1 LVPTIPYAPDPA
13 DRYNA
18 VKRGGDAMADD
29 ILTITEPAAGVALVT
44 LNRPDK
50 RNALTA
56 ELKRAI
62 ADAARDLSERTD
74 IGAVVFCG
82 AQGYFCAGNDIAQSD
97 SFAQDKPLAEARRHI
112 RLGLDMCRAL
122 EAMPQLTIAAVEG
135 FAIGGGISLAIACD
149 FRILAPNA
157 WLRAPEVELGI
168 TYSWGTLPRLV
179 RLVGPA
185 RAKLIAAL
193 CRKVDAGTALAWGL
207 CEEIADEPVAAALAM
222 AEEIVAKPRVAQQMV
237 KESINRAVAVSDTG
251 TLEQD
256 QVLLTMTDPDTRA
269 RQQAMLDRLAGKRG

>member
-1 LVPTIPYAPDPA
+1 
-13 DRYNA
+13 
-18 VKRGGDAMADD
+18 MADD
-29 ILTITEPAAGVALVT
+29 ILKITEPAEGVALVT

-50 RNALTA
+50 RNALSS
-56 ELKRAI
+56 ELKAAI
-62 ADAARDLSERTD
+62 ADAARALAERTD
-74 IGAVVFCG
+74 IGAVVLAG
-82 AQGYFCAGNDIAQSD
+82 AGGYFCAGNDIAASD
-97 SFAQDKPLAEARRHI
+97 SFAQGLSLAQARRHI
-112 RLGLDMCRAL
+112 RLGLEMCRAW
-122 EAMPQLTIAAVEG
+122 EAMPQLSIAAVEG

-149 FRILAPNA
+149 FRILAPGA

-193 CRKVDAGTALAWGL
+193 CRRVDAGTALAWGL
-207 CEEIADEPVAAALAM
+207 CEEIAEDPVAAAITM
-222 AEEIVAKPRVAQQMV
+222 AQEIAAKPRVAQQMV
-237 KESINRAVAVSDTG
+237 KESINRVTAGPDTA

-269 RQQAMLDRLAGKRG
+269 RQAAALDRLRGARD

>member
-1 LVPTIPYAPDPA
+1 
-13 DRYNA
+13 
-18 VKRGGDAMADD
+18 MADE
-29 ILTITEPAAGVALVT
+29 ILTVTEPAPGIALVM

-50 RNALTA
+50 RNALSA
-56 ELKRAI
+56 DLKRAI
-62 ADAARDLSERTD
+62 GDAARDLAERID
-74 IGAVVFCG
+74 IGAVVLAG

-149 FRILAPNA
+149 FRIMAPGA

-168 TYSWGTLPRLV
+168 TYSWGTLPRLT

-185 RAKLIAAL
+185 RAKLVAAL
-193 CRKVDAGTALAWGL
+193 CRKVDAETALAWGL
-207 CEEIADEPVAAALAM
+207 CEEIAADPVAAALAM
-222 AEEIVAKPRVAQQMV
+222 AQEIAAKPRVAQQMV
-237 KESINRAVAVSDTG
+237 KESINRAVAVADTG

-256 QVLLTMTDPDTRA
+256 QVLLTMTDPETQA
-269 RQQAMLDRLAGKRG
+269 RQAAALARIVGKRG

>member
-1 LVPTIPYAPDPA
+1 MP
-13 DRYNA
+13 
-18 VKRGGDAMADD
+18 DD
-29 ILTITEPAAGVALVT
+29 ILKITEPAEGVALVT
-44 LNRPDK
+44 LNRPEK
-50 RNALTA
+50 RNALSS
-56 ELKRAI
+56 ELKVAVTH
-62 ADAARDLSERTD
+62 AARDLAERTD
-74 IGAVVFCG
+74 IGAVVLAG
-82 AQGYFCAGNDIAQSD
+82 ADGYFCAGNDIAASD

-112 RLGLDMCRAL
+112 RLGLEMCKAW
-122 EAMPQLTIAAVEG
+122 EAMPQLSIAAVEG

-149 FRILAPNA
+149 FRILAPAA

-207 CEEIADEPVAAALAM
+207 CEEIADDPVAAAIAM
-222 AEEIVAKPRVAQQMV
+222 AQEIASKPRVAQQMV
-237 KESINRAVAVSDTG
+237 KEAVNRAAAVPDTG
-251 TLEQD
+251 ALEQD

-269 RQQAMLDRLAGKRG
+269 RQAAALARLKGK

>member
-1 LVPTIPYAPDPA
+1 MS
-13 DRYNA
+13 N
-18 VKRGGDAMADD
+18 D
-29 ILTITEPAAGVALVT
+29 ILKITEPAAGVAQIT

-50 RNALTA
+50 RNALSA
-56 ELKRAI
+56 ALKRAI
-62 ADAARDLSERTD
+62 GDAARDLAERTD
-74 IGAVVFCG
+74 IGAVIVCG
-82 AQGYFCAGNDIAQSD
+82 ADGYFCAGNDIAQAD

-149 FRILAPNA
+149 FRIMAPGA

-168 TYSWGTLPRLV
+168 TYSWGTLPRLT

-193 CRKVDAGTALAWGL
+193 CRKVDAETALAWGL
-207 CEEIADEPVAAALAM
+207 CEEIADDPVAAALAL
-222 AEEIVAKPRVAQQMV
+222 AGEIAAKPRVAQQMV
-237 KESINRAVAVSDTG
+237 KESINRAVAVADTG

-256 QVLLTMTDPDTRA
+256 QVLLTMTDPETRA
-269 RQQAMLDRLAGKRG
+269 RQAAALARIARKRD